1 MIELIS
7 IHIPKTGGTSFYRA
21 LQEAYGPGSVS
32 ISYRRRDYQSAIKQ
46 GGLPAVLAPELKV
59 LHGHLHYSEVR
70 ELHQQTQAKVITWL
84 RDPVDRVCSNFSF
97 FKHRLLH
104 PAHNPEVAAANAHR
118 KSETLLEYAQREE
131 NRNRIAKFM
140 RGLPPEDF
148 FFIGLLEHFA
158 ADFEELGRR
167 LHWPEV
173 PKLPR
178 LNDNRSFRRGLPEL
192 AESGHRALQAL
203 NAEDMAIYDWAV
215 QARAA
220 RRPG

>member
-21 LQEAYGPGSVS
+21 LQEVYGPDGVS
-32 ISYRRRDYQSAIKQ
+32 ISYRRRDYQAAMEK
-46 GGLPAVLAPELKV
+46 GGWPAVLPSGLKV
-59 LHGHLHYSEVR
+59 LHGHLYYQEVR
-70 ELHQQTQAKVITWL
+70 AIHKQAQAKVITWL

-158 ADFEELGRR
+158 ADFEALGRR
-167 LHWPEV
+167 LHWPGIPE
-173 PKLPR
+173 LPR
-178 LNDNRSFRRGLPEL
+178 LNDNRSFRRRLPAL
-192 AESGHRALQAL
+192 AESERRALQAL
-203 NAEDMAIYDWAV
+203 NAEDMAIYDWAL

-220 RRPG
+220 R